1 MTARIRQRL
10 TATKR
15 QTDDHDVRIRAVA
28 DELAEKTFPID
39 VHSTGEEIEYAR
51 ARRREL
57 AARIRKSLRDW
68 IRR

>member
-1 MTARIRQRL
+1 MTASIRKRL

-15 QTDDHDVRIRAVA
+15 QTDDHDLRIRAVA

-39 VHSTGEEIEYAR
+39 AHSTGEEIEYAQSKR
-51 ARRREL
+51 KEL